1 MFCKTASVSVK
12 LACISNFFG
21 KGCIQNFG
29 FSFHLAGACTFQ
41 LLFYILKQ
49 GMYFGVPH
57 TCTCG
62 VDPVLQSGFDFQNFG
77 FNFQLAGALC
87 LSATLLQG
95 IYFGVPFA
103 CTYGVAWALFCKVTL
118 TFRILGSGR
127 RGVPFKFQPLFC
139 TLKQVNM
146 FWSTFYLH
154 VWSDVQRP
162 CSGKRLVHPI
172 SLVRGVF

>member
-1 MFCKTASVSVK
+1 MEYLLLARVWWHRPCSAKRLQCLSNWLVYLISLVRGVFRILGLVSIWQ
-12 LACISNFFG
+12 ARC
-21 KGCIQNFG
+21 
-29 FSFHLAGACTFQ
+29 AFQ

-49 GMYFGVPH
+49 GIYFGVPY

-95 IYFGVPFA
+95 IYFGVPFY

-127 RGVPFKFQPLFC
+127 RGVPFKFQPLFY

-146 FWSTFYLH
+146 FWSYLLLAR
-154 VWSDVQRP
+154 V
-162 CSGKRLVHPI
+162 G
-172 SLVRGVF
+172 

>member
-1 MFCKTASVSVK
+1 MPFSHSSTRNIFRSTFC
-12 LACISNFFG
+12 LY
-21 KGCIQNFG
+21 
-29 FSFHLAGACTFQ
+29 LWD
-41 LLFYILKQ
+41 
-49 GMYFGVPH
+49 GVGH
-57 TCTCG
+57 
-62 VDPVLQSGFDFQNFG
+62 VLQSGFDFQNFG
-77 FNFQLAGALC
+77 FWQARCAFQV
-87 LSATLLQG
+87 SATLLQG